1 MLPQQKN
8 PAGVSQSM
16 HQQTT
21 SNNNLEEP
29 DKRPFSIRQ
38 YVLACRQKD
47 VFSNWP
53 FPEKYLQMCLNYG
66 ISDVLPPLESHN
78 SAIQSL
84 RGAVGLNCT
93 QQDDENVDY
102 SEDKEPDTIEQEIE
116 DECKLY
122 SDSEEAVSALSIQ
135 HCHLSPSNSSH
146 KHEENKTGFSP
157 HDASNI
163 MVSTDQPSTPSTTI
177 PSSHLNVIQ
186 CNKTLPSSTKPRRM
200 KKQHKGKH
208 KKRSMASILSVAKP
222 CTSEDLLRI
231 KRLCCVSS
239 APLEQGGEGI
249 ENMIDVRHDCNSDL
263 TKDFSSEK
271 LERDDSEEA
280 KLSMLSG
287 QKIVVKFKFSGCKSD
302 V

>member
-135 HCHLSPSNSSH
+135 HCRLSPSNSSH

-157 HDASNI
+157 TMLPILWFQQINL
-163 MVSTDQPSTPSTTI
+163 Q
-177 PSSHLNVIQ
+177 HLRLQYQVHTLMLFSVI
-186 CNKTLPSSTKPRRM
+186 
-200 KKQHKGKH
+200 KH
-208 KKRSMASILSVAKP
+208 
-222 CTSEDLLRI
+222 
-231 KRLCCVSS
+231 
-239 APLEQGGEGI
+239 
-249 ENMIDVRHDCNSDL
+249 
-263 TKDFSSEK
+263 
-271 LERDDSEEA
+271 
-280 KLSMLSG
+280 
-287 QKIVVKFKFSGCKSD
+287 
-302 V
+302 

>member
-1 MLPQQKN
+1 
-8 PAGVSQSM
+8 
-16 HQQTT
+16 
-21 SNNNLEEP
+21 
-29 DKRPFSIRQ
+29 
-38 YVLACRQKD
+38 
-47 VFSNWP
+47 
-53 FPEKYLQMCLNYG
+53 
-66 ISDVLPPLESHN
+66 
-78 SAIQSL
+78 
-84 RGAVGLNCT
+84 
-93 QQDDENVDY
+93 
-102 SEDKEPDTIEQEIE
+102 
-116 DECKLY
+116 
-122 SDSEEAVSALSIQ
+122 
-135 HCHLSPSNSSH
+135 
-146 KHEENKTGFSP
+146 
-157 HDASNI
+157 
-163 MVSTDQPSTPSTTI
+163 
-177 PSSHLNVIQ
+177 
-186 CNKTLPSSTKPRRM
+186 M

-208 KKRSMASILSVAKP
+208 KKWSMASILSVAKP

>member
-47 VFSNWP
+47 VLSNWP
-53 FPEKYLQMCLNYG
+53 FPEKYLQICLNYG

-102 SEDKEPDTIEQEIE
+102 SKDKEPDTIEQEIE
-116 DECKLY
+116 DE
-122 SDSEEAVSALSIQ
+122 
-135 HCHLSPSNSSH
+135 
-146 KHEENKTGFSP
+146 
-157 HDASNI
+157 
-163 MVSTDQPSTPSTTI
+163 
-177 PSSHLNVIQ
+177 
-186 CNKTLPSSTKPRRM
+186 
-200 KKQHKGKH
+200 
-208 KKRSMASILSVAKP
+208 
-222 CTSEDLLRI
+222 
-231 KRLCCVSS
+231 LCCVSS
-239 APLEQGGEGI
+239 APLEQGSEGI

-280 KLSMLSG
+280 KLSMPSR
-287 QKIVVKFKFSGCKSD
+287 QKIVVKFKFSSCKSD